1 MISPITFGPTMSGP
15 RCGDCSEFRDGYYC
29 TMNCGPSVPLRETK
43 MAEPKERVRVQAGR
57 EGGPKQVLPAV
68 PSNIPMPAVQPT
80 RGVRPPRSMLEVI
93 AEAVA
98 NPAVDVEKM
107 KALLDMQERIEDREA
122 QKAFT
127 RAFNALQEELPIIN
141 KDGIIDHGEGTTAK
155 GNKKLKT
162 KWATYPNIMSVCRPL
177 LRKHGF
183 TLSNVI
189 EPSADVSR
197 IVVVGY
203 LEHIEGHSRIS
214 RFPLGIDTTGS
225 KNNQQGWGSSQQYGM
240 RYNAIALLNIVS
252 EAQQDLDND
261 GYKKKDDVI
270 DVVRMISAAEV
281 EELKLEID
289 GTDLTEARVCGGYD
303 VESFKDIPAG
313 KFAEVRRALKAYKAK
328 HG

>member
-1 MISPITFGPTMSGP
+1 MTDQS
-15 RCGDCSEFRDGYYC
+15 
-29 TMNCGPSVPLRETK
+29 
-43 MAEPKERVRVQAGR
+43 KERVRVQAGR
-57 EGGPKQVLPAV
+57 GGSPGKQ
-68 PSNIPMPAVQPT
+68 
-80 RGVRPPRSMLEVI
+80 
-93 AEAVA
+93 AVA
-98 NPAVDVEKM
+98 IQTAPKAVAVAAPATLYQAIIQAARDPSIDAEKM
-107 KALLDMQERIEDREA
+107 KTLVDLQMQVEA
-122 QKAFT
+122 NEARKAFT
-127 RAFNALQEELPIIN
+127 RAFNALQEELPVIN

-189 EPSADVSR
+189 EPAADASR

-203 LEHIEGHSRIS
+203 LEHIDGHARIS

-313 KFAEVRRALKAYKAK
+313 KFAEVKRALKAYKAK

>member
-1 MISPITFGPTMSGP
+1 LQSPATLYQAIIQAA
-15 RCGDCSEFRDGYYC
+15 RD
-29 TMNCGPSVPLRETK
+29 PSID
-43 MAEPKERVRVQAGR
+43 A
-57 EGGPKQVLPAV
+57 
-68 PSNIPMPAVQPT
+68 
-80 RGVRPPRSMLEVI
+80 
-93 AEAVA
+93 
-98 NPAVDVEKM
+98 EKM
-107 KALLDMQERIEDREA
+107 KTLVDLQMQVEA
-122 QKAFT
+122 NEARKAFT
-127 RAFNALQEELPIIN
+127 RAFNALQEELPVIN

-189 EPSADVSR
+189 EPAADASR

-203 LEHIEGHSRIS
+203 LEHIDGHARIS

-313 KFAEVRRALKAYKAK
+313 KFAEVKRALKAYKAK

>member
-1 MISPITFGPTMSGP
+1 MTDQS
-15 RCGDCSEFRDGYYC
+15 
-29 TMNCGPSVPLRETK
+29 
-43 MAEPKERVRVQAGR
+43 KERVRVQAGR
-57 EGGPKQVLPAV
+57 GGSPVKQ
-68 PSNIPMPAVQPT
+68 
-80 RGVRPPRSMLEVI
+80 
-93 AEAVA
+93 AVA
-98 NPAVDVEKM
+98 IQTAPQAVAVAAPATLYQAIIQAARDPSIDAEKM
-107 KALLDMQERIEDREA
+107 KTLVDLQMQVEA
-122 QKAFT
+122 NEARKAFT
-127 RAFNALQEELPIIN
+127 RAFNALQEELPVIN

-189 EPSADVSR
+189 EPAADASR

-203 LEHIEGHSRIS
+203 LEHIDGHARIS

-313 KFAEVRRALKAYKAK
+313 KFAEVKRALKAYKAK

>member
-1 MISPITFGPTMSGP
+1 MTDQS
-15 RCGDCSEFRDGYYC
+15 
-29 TMNCGPSVPLRETK
+29 
-43 MAEPKERVRVQAGR
+43 KERVRVQAGR
-57 EGGPKQVLPAV
+57 GGSPGKQ
-68 PSNIPMPAVQPT
+68 
-80 RGVRPPRSMLEVI
+80 
-93 AEAVA
+93 AVA
-98 NPAVDVEKM
+98 IQTAPQAVAVAAPATLYQAIIQAARDPSIDAEKM
-107 KALLDMQERIEDREA
+107 KTLVDLQMQVEA
-122 QKAFT
+122 NEARKSFT
-127 RAFNALQEELPIIN
+127 RAFNALQEELPVIN

-189 EPSADVSR
+189 EPAADASR

-203 LEHIEGHSRIS
+203 LEHIDGHSRIS

-313 KFAEVRRALKAYKAK
+313 KFAEVKRALKAYKAK

>member
-1 MISPITFGPTMSGP
+1 MTDQS
-15 RCGDCSEFRDGYYC
+15 
-29 TMNCGPSVPLRETK
+29 
-43 MAEPKERVRVQAGR
+43 KERVRVQAGR
-57 EGGPKQVLPAV
+57 GGSPGKQ
-68 PSNIPMPAVQPT
+68 
-80 RGVRPPRSMLEVI
+80 
-93 AEAVA
+93 AVA
-98 NPAVDVEKM
+98 IQTAPQAVAVAAPATLYQAIIQAARDPSIDAEKM
-107 KALLDMQERIEDREA
+107 KTLVDLQMQVEA
-122 QKAFT
+122 NEARKAFT
-127 RAFNALQEELPIIN
+127 RAFNALQEELPVIN

-189 EPSADVSR
+189 EPAADASR

-203 LEHIEGHSRIS
+203 LEHIDGHSRIS

-313 KFAEVRRALKAYKAK
+313 KFAEVKRALKAYKAK

>member
-1 MISPITFGPTMSGP
+1 MTDQS
-15 RCGDCSEFRDGYYC
+15 
-29 TMNCGPSVPLRETK
+29 K
-43 MAEPKERVRVQAGR
+43 KRVRVQAGR
-57 EGGPKQVLPAV
+57 GGSPGKQ
-68 PSNIPMPAVQPT
+68 
-80 RGVRPPRSMLEVI
+80 
-93 AEAVA
+93 AVA
-98 NPAVDVEKM
+98 IQTAPQAVAVAAPATLYQAIIQAARDPSIDAEKM
-107 KALLDMQERIEDREA
+107 KTLVDLQMQVEA
-122 QKAFT
+122 NEARKAFT
-127 RAFNALQEELPIIN
+127 RAFNALQEELPVIN

-189 EPSADVSR
+189 EPAADASR

-203 LEHIEGHSRIS
+203 LEHIDGHSRIS

-281 EELKLEID
+281 EELELEID

-313 KFAEVRRALKAYKAK
+313 KFAEVKRALKAYKAK

>member
-1 MISPITFGPTMSGP
+1 MTDQS
-15 RCGDCSEFRDGYYC
+15 
-29 TMNCGPSVPLRETK
+29 
-43 MAEPKERVRVQAGR
+43 KERVRVQAGR
-57 EGGPKQVLPAV
+57 GGSPGKQ
-68 PSNIPMPAVQPT
+68 
-80 RGVRPPRSMLEVI
+80 
-93 AEAVA
+93 AVA
-98 NPAVDVEKM
+98 IQETPQPVAVAAPTTLYQAIIQAARDPSIDAEKM
-107 KALLDMQERIEDREA
+107 KTLVDLQMQVEA
-122 QKAFT
+122 NEARKAFT
-127 RAFNALQEELPIIN
+127 RAFNALQEELPVIN
-141 KDGIIDHGEGTTAK
+141 KDGIIDHGDGTTAK

-189 EPSADVSR
+189 EPAADAAR

-203 LEHIEGHSRIS
+203 LEHIDGHARIS

-270 DVVRMISAAEV
+270 DVVRLISAAEV

-313 KFAEVRRALKAYKAK
+313 KFAEVKRALKAYKAK

>member
-1 MISPITFGPTMSGP
+1 
-15 RCGDCSEFRDGYYC
+15 
-29 TMNCGPSVPLRETK
+29 
-43 MAEPKERVRVQAGR
+43 MAEPKERIRVQAGR
-57 EGGPKQVLPAV
+57 EGGPKQVLPTAL
-68 PSNIPMPAVQPT
+68 SNVPMPAVQPT
-80 RGVRPPRSMLEVI
+80 RGVRAPRSMLEVI

-98 NPAVDVEKM
+98 NPAVDVDKM

-214 RFPLGIDTTGS
+214 RFPLGVDATGG
-225 KNNQQGWGSSQQYGM
+225 KNNNQGWGSSQQYGM

-252 EAQQDLDND
+252 EAKQDRDND
-261 GYKKKDDVI
+261 GFVPRKNDGPIEGNVMRPLSKADVEILRACIEDAGLTEERVCKGYEIGRIEDLPAERFEEVKKACKTFKL
-270 DVVRMISAAEV
+270 RAAEAN
-281 EELKLEID
+281 KKFD
-289 GTDLTEARVCGGYD
+289 QDRGDPNAR
-303 VESFKDIPAG
+303 
-313 KFAEVRRALKAYKAK
+313 
-328 HG
+328 

>member
-1 MISPITFGPTMSGP
+1 MTDQS
-15 RCGDCSEFRDGYYC
+15 
-29 TMNCGPSVPLRETK
+29 
-43 MAEPKERVRVQAGR
+43 KERVRVQAGR
-57 EGGPKQVLPAV
+57 GGSPGKQ
-68 PSNIPMPAVQPT
+68 
-80 RGVRPPRSMLEVI
+80 
-93 AEAVA
+93 AVA
-98 NPAVDVEKM
+98 IQTAPQPVAVAAPATLYQAIIQAARDPSIDAEKM
-107 KALLDMQERIEDREA
+107 KTLVDLQMQVEA
-122 QKAFT
+122 NEARKAFT
-127 RAFNALQEELPIIN
+127 RAFNALQEELPVIN

-189 EPSADVSR
+189 EPAADASR

-203 LEHIEGHSRIS
+203 LEHIDGHARIS

-313 KFAEVRRALKAYKAK
+313 KFAEVKRALKAYKAK

>member
-1 MISPITFGPTMSGP
+1 MTDQS
-15 RCGDCSEFRDGYYC
+15 
-29 TMNCGPSVPLRETK
+29 
-43 MAEPKERVRVQAGR
+43 KERVRVQAGR
-57 EGGPKQVLPAV
+57 GGSPGKQ
-68 PSNIPMPAVQPT
+68 
-80 RGVRPPRSMLEVI
+80 
-93 AEAVA
+93 AVA
-98 NPAVDVEKM
+98 IQTAPQAVAVAAPATLYQAIIQAARDPSIDAEKM
-107 KALLDMQERIEDREA
+107 KTLVDLQMQVEA
-122 QKAFT
+122 NEARKSFT
-127 RAFNALQEELPIIN
+127 RAFNALQEELPVIN

-189 EPSADVSR
+189 EPAADASR

-203 LEHIEGHSRIS
+203 LEHIDGHARIS

-313 KFAEVRRALKAYKAK
+313 KFAEVKRALKAYKAK

>member
-1 MISPITFGPTMSGP
+1 MTDQS
-15 RCGDCSEFRDGYYC
+15 
-29 TMNCGPSVPLRETK
+29 
-43 MAEPKERVRVQAGR
+43 KERVRVQAGR
-57 EGGPKQVLPAV
+57 GGSPGKQ
-68 PSNIPMPAVQPT
+68 
-80 RGVRPPRSMLEVI
+80 
-93 AEAVA
+93 AVA
-98 NPAVDVEKM
+98 IQAAPQPVAVAAPATLYQAIIQAARDPSIDAEKM
-107 KALLDMQERIEDREA
+107 KTLVDLQMQVEA
-122 QKAFT
+122 NEARKAFT
-127 RAFNALQEELPIIN
+127 RAFNALQEELPVIN

-189 EPSADVSR
+189 EPAADASR

-203 LEHIEGHSRIS
+203 LEHIDGHSRIS

-303 VESFKDIPAG
+303 VESFKYIPAG
-313 KFAEVRRALKAYKAK
+313 KFAEVKRALKAYKAK

>member
-1 MISPITFGPTMSGP
+1 MTDQS
-15 RCGDCSEFRDGYYC
+15 
-29 TMNCGPSVPLRETK
+29 
-43 MAEPKERVRVQAGR
+43 KERVRVQAGR
-57 EGGPKQVLPAV
+57 GGSPGKQ
-68 PSNIPMPAVQPT
+68 
-80 RGVRPPRSMLEVI
+80 
-93 AEAVA
+93 AVA
-98 NPAVDVEKM
+98 IQTAPQAVAVAAPATLYQAIIQAARDPSIDAEKM
-107 KALLDMQERIEDREA
+107 KTLVDLQMQVEA
-122 QKAFT
+122 NEARKAFT
-127 RAFNALQEELPIIN
+127 RAFNALQEELPVIN

-189 EPSADVSR
+189 EPAADASR

-203 LEHIEGHSRIS
+203 LEHIDGHARIS

-313 KFAEVRRALKAYKAK
+313 KFAEVKRALKAYKAK

>member
-1 MISPITFGPTMSGP
+1 MTDQS
-15 RCGDCSEFRDGYYC
+15 
-29 TMNCGPSVPLRETK
+29 K
-43 MAEPKERVRVQAGR
+43 KRVRVQAGR
-57 EGGPKQVLPAV
+57 GGSPGKQ
-68 PSNIPMPAVQPT
+68 
-80 RGVRPPRSMLEVI
+80 
-93 AEAVA
+93 AVA
-98 NPAVDVEKM
+98 IQTAPQAVAVAAPATLYQAIIQAARDPSIDAEKM
-107 KALLDMQERIEDREA
+107 KTLVDLQMQVEA
-122 QKAFT
+122 NEARKAFT
-127 RAFNALQEELPIIN
+127 RAFNALQEELPVIN

-189 EPSADVSR
+189 EPAADASR

-203 LEHIEGHSRIS
+203 LEHIDGHSRIS

-313 KFAEVRRALKAYKAK
+313 KFAEVKRALKAYKAK

>member
-1 MISPITFGPTMSGP
+1 MTDQS
-15 RCGDCSEFRDGYYC
+15 
-29 TMNCGPSVPLRETK
+29 K
-43 MAEPKERVRVQAGR
+43 KRVRVQAGR
-57 EGGPKQVLPAV
+57 GGSPGKQ
-68 PSNIPMPAVQPT
+68 
-80 RGVRPPRSMLEVI
+80 
-93 AEAVA
+93 AVA
-98 NPAVDVEKM
+98 IQTAPQAVAVAAPATLYQAIIQAARDPSIDAEKM
-107 KALLDMQERIEDREA
+107 KTLVDLQMQVEA
-122 QKAFT
+122 NEARKAFT
-127 RAFNALQEELPIIN
+127 RAFNALQEELPVIN

-189 EPSADVSR
+189 EPAADASR

-203 LEHIEGHSRIS
+203 LEHIDGHSRIS

-303 VESFKDIPAG
+303 VESFKDIPSG
-313 KFAEVRRALKAYKAK
+313 KFAEVKRALKAYKAK

>member
-1 MISPITFGPTMSGP
+1 MTDQS
-15 RCGDCSEFRDGYYC
+15 
-29 TMNCGPSVPLRETK
+29 
-43 MAEPKERVRVQAGR
+43 KERVRVLAGR
-57 EGGPKQVLPAV
+57 GGSPGKQ
-68 PSNIPMPAVQPT
+68 
-80 RGVRPPRSMLEVI
+80 
-93 AEAVA
+93 AVA
-98 NPAVDVEKM
+98 IQAPQQVAVAAPATLYQAIIQAARDPSIDAEKM
-107 KALLDMQERIEDREA
+107 KTLVDLQMQVEA
-122 QKAFT
+122 NEARKAFT
-127 RAFNALQEELPIIN
+127 RAFNALQEELPVIN

-189 EPSADVSR
+189 EPAADASR

-203 LEHIEGHSRIS
+203 LEHIDGHARIS

-313 KFAEVRRALKAYKAK
+313 KFAEVKRALKAYKAK

>member
-1 MISPITFGPTMSGP
+1 MTDQS
-15 RCGDCSEFRDGYYC
+15 
-29 TMNCGPSVPLRETK
+29 
-43 MAEPKERVRVQAGR
+43 KERVRVQAGR
-57 EGGPKQVLPAV
+57 GGSPGKQ
-68 PSNIPMPAVQPT
+68 
-80 RGVRPPRSMLEVI
+80 
-93 AEAVA
+93 AVA
-98 NPAVDVEKM
+98 IQAPQQVAVAAPVTLYQAIIQAARDPSIDAEKM
-107 KALLDMQERIEDREA
+107 KTLVDLQMQVEA
-122 QKAFT
+122 NEARKAFT
-127 RAFNALQEELPIIN
+127 RAFNALQEELPVIN

>member
-1 MISPITFGPTMSGP
+1 MTDQS
-15 RCGDCSEFRDGYYC
+15 
-29 TMNCGPSVPLRETK
+29 
-43 MAEPKERVRVQAGR
+43 KERVRVQAGR
-57 EGGPKQVLPAV
+57 GGSPGKQ
-68 PSNIPMPAVQPT
+68 
-80 RGVRPPRSMLEVI
+80 
-93 AEAVA
+93 AVA
-98 NPAVDVEKM
+98 IQTAPQAVAVAAPATLYQAIIQAARDPSIDAEKM
-107 KALLDMQERIEDREA
+107 KTLVDLQMQVEA
-122 QKAFT
+122 NEARKAFT
-127 RAFNALQEELPIIN
+127 RAFNALQEELPVIN

-189 EPSADVSR
+189 EPAADASR

-203 LEHIEGHSRIS
+203 LEHIDGHSRIS
-214 RFPLGIDTTGS
+214 RFPLGIDTTCS

-313 KFAEVRRALKAYKAK
+313 KFAEVKRALKAYKAK

>member
-1 MISPITFGPTMSGP
+1 MTDQS
-15 RCGDCSEFRDGYYC
+15 
-29 TMNCGPSVPLRETK
+29 
-43 MAEPKERVRVQAGR
+43 KERVRVQAGR
-57 EGGPKQVLPAV
+57 GGGPGKQ
-68 PSNIPMPAVQPT
+68 
-80 RGVRPPRSMLEVI
+80 
-93 AEAVA
+93 AVA
-98 NPAVDVEKM
+98 IQTAPQAVAVAAPATLYQAIIQAARDPSIDAEKM
-107 KALLDMQERIEDREA
+107 KTLVDLQMQVEA
-122 QKAFT
+122 NEARKAFT
-127 RAFNALQEELPIIN
+127 RAFNALQEELPVIN

-189 EPSADVSR
+189 EPAADASR

-203 LEHIEGHSRIS
+203 LEHIDGHSRIS

-313 KFAEVRRALKAYKAK
+313 KFAEVKRALKAYKAK

>member
-1 MISPITFGPTMSGP
+1 MTGQS
-15 RCGDCSEFRDGYYC
+15 
-29 TMNCGPSVPLRETK
+29 
-43 MAEPKERVRVQAGR
+43 KERVRVQAGR
-57 EGGPKQVLPAV
+57 GGSPGKQ
-68 PSNIPMPAVQPT
+68 
-80 RGVRPPRSMLEVI
+80 
-93 AEAVA
+93 AVA
-98 NPAVDVEKM
+98 IQTAPQPVAVAAPATLYQAIIQAARDPSIDAEKM
-107 KALLDMQERIEDREA
+107 KTLVDLQMQVEA
-122 QKAFT
+122 NEARKAFT
-127 RAFNALQEELPIIN
+127 RAFNALQEELPVIN
-141 KDGIIDHGEGTTAK
+141 KDGIIDHGDGTTAK

-189 EPSADVSR
+189 EPAADASR

-203 LEHIEGHSRIS
+203 LEHIDGHARIS

-270 DVVRMISAAEV
+270 DVVRLISASEV

-313 KFAEVRRALKAYKAK
+313 KFAEVKRALKAYKAK